1 MPSTSVSW
9 ILPTTGV
16 LNQRILQVQLIAPNI
31 HKSIDSVT
39 VKVTVAVDVS
49 YANSNDQDPFIGI
62 SDGKS
67 SIGFNAADT
76 YTHPCHIMQENSE
89 NTILTVTNGKDGY
102 CSYSNFT
109 SLF

>member
-1 MPSTSVSW
+1 MMTLKWIHNNVVITGPHAFYLSILNPSYYWSTKSEQ
-9 ILPTTGV
+9 I
-16 LNQRILQVQLIAPNI
+16 QLIAPNI
-31 HKSIDSVT
+31 HKSTDSVT

-89 NTILTVTNGKDGY
+89 NTIIN
-102 CSYSNFT
+102 SY
-109 SLF
+109 